1 MDYLTVNIIIS
12 ITGFIVWIYF
22 LYLQKSYKLKKFFKN
37 FPTPPTQPFLGNA
50 GDFSTTSGNI

>member
-22 LYLQKSYKLKKFFKN
+22 LYLQKLYKLKKFFKN
-37 FPTPPTQPFLGNA
+37 FPTPPTQPILGNA